1 METTTTKKHSLPIH
15 PLETTQPY
23 SLPGALPGTQA
34 LTAHAR
40 LRQLPGRRGSQEPPP
55 AKPSAHQF
63 PQSERHGFQKGTAGG
78 RRQPAHAEGR
88 GKDAGNW
95 VWVALHQS
103 ASSWARSE
111 PLLRCFPGG
120 LQRNCLNHDT
130 DSAAGAF
137 PFASHRDSAGSQ
149 GIHGGGPLRGP
160 TRTQWT
166 PHPQEVK
173 PSKSGLRTNTDM
185 NNSSRGPNV
194 VTVLHARHE
203 PGSA

>member
-40 LRQLPGRRGSQEPPP
+40 LRQLPGR
-55 AKPSAHQF
+55 
-63 PQSERHGFQKGTAGG
+63 
-78 RRQPAHAEGR
+78 PAHAEGR

-103 ASSWARSE
+103 ASSWARGE

-160 TRTQWT
+160 TRTQST

-173 PSKSGLRTNTDM
+173 PSKSGPRTNTDM

-194 VTVLHARHE
+194 VMVLHAHHE